1 MKKKESLKLG
11 STMLSSA
18 WLFCISTASYNLL
31 NKAKDLPVIN
41 NPVLLFDN
49 FSYKSEDSFYFSTS
63 FLGEYYFKI
72 QNLSIECSGIMMLRK
87 NSQERLLECNR
98 LKK

>member
-1 MKKKESLKLG
+1 MKKKASLKLG

-41 NPVLLFDN
+41 NPMLLFDN
-49 FSYKSEDSFYFSTS
+49 FSYKSEDNFYVSTP
-63 FLGEYYFKI
+63 FPGEYYFKT
-72 QNLSIECSGIMMLRK
+72 QNHFNVWSSLIMRK
-87 NSQERLLECNR
+87 NSPEQLLECNH
-98 LKK
+98 

>member
-31 NKAKDLPVIN
+31 NKAKDLPVISN
-41 NPVLLFDN
+41 LVLFFDN
-49 FSYKSEDSFYFSTS
+49 FSYKRENDFYVSTPLS
-63 FLGEYYFKI
+63 GEYNFKT
-72 QNLSIECSGIMMLRK
+72 QNIFKVCSALIM
-87 NSQERLLECNR
+87 QP
-98 LKK
+98 KK